1 MHDIQMS
8 INIDFCD
15 ITKKIFGRDI
25 KDELSFDLTDNIT
38 SYLTDCWGLSVEEF
52 AVIIDTAKDNIA

>member
-1 MHDIQMS
+1 MIIS
-8 INIDFCD
+8 VNID
-15 ITKKIFGRDI
+15 ISNKTKKIFGRDI
-25 KDELSFDLTDNIT
+25 SDELSFDLSDNIT